1 MTVTALSPA
10 QLRSVARATARVNV
24 WTGSVR
30 SGKTISSLLRWD
42 TYVANPP
49 PGGELVAIGRTRE
62 SIARN
67 VFGPLQDPTLFGDM
81 ARHVTYTAGAPTAHM
96 FGRTVHVLG
105 ASDARAEAVLRGM
118 TCAGAYVDEATL
130 VAEPFWNQL
139 LGRMSVAGAQLF
151 ATTNPDGPAHYLK
164 KQVLDRADELGYR
177 IFQFRLTDNT
187 HLDPSYVD
195 QIRRE
200 YTGLW
205 RRRFI
210 DGEWVIAEGAIY
222 SMWNPA
228 EHVIPAQSVPTVD
241 RVVGLGIDYGQNHPT
256 RGYLIGLTT
265 EEPARLVVLDEWA
278 PRSMTDAH
286 LSADLR
292 SWLADRPQWTPQ
304 WIYVDPAALSLRM
317 QLFGDGFTNVAQASN
332 SVLPGIRTVS
342 SLLATGRLVASAR
355 CKHLA
360 DRLPGYS
367 WDPKAT
373 ARGED
378 KPIKLDDDEA
388 DALRYAVYSTRALW
402 RNHIPLT
409 VATDT
414 APGTDPLLDAA

>member
-1 MTVTALSPA
+1 MTITALSPA
-10 QLRSVARATARVNV
+10 QLRSVARSTSRVNL

-30 SGKTISSLLRWD
+30 SGKTISSLLRWN
-42 TYVANPP
+42 TYVADAPA
-49 PGGELVAIGRTRE
+49 GGELVVVGRTRE

-67 VFGPLQDPTLFGDM
+67 VFGPLQDVNLFGDL
-81 ARHVTYTAGAPTAHM
+81 ATQVRYTAGAPTAHM
-96 FGRTVHVLG
+96 FGRTIHVLG
-105 ASDARAEAVLRGM
+105 ASDSRAEAVLRGM

-130 VAEPFWNQL
+130 VAEAFWNQL
-139 LGRMSVAGAQLF
+139 LGRMSIAGAKLF

-164 KQVLDRADELGYR
+164 KQVLERADELDYR
-177 IFQFRLTDNT
+177 IFQFRLDDNT
-187 HLDPSYVD
+187 HLDHAYVD

-222 SMWNPA
+222 GMWNPA
-228 EHVIPAQSVPTVD
+228 EHVVPALAVPKVD
-241 RVVGLGIDYGQNHPT
+241 RVVGMGIDYGQNHPT
-256 RGYLIGLTT
+256 RGYLIGVTT
-265 EEPARLVVLDEWA
+265 EDPARLVVLDEWS

-292 SWLADRPQWTPQ
+292 GWLAERPQWAPE
-304 WIYVDPAALSLRM
+304 WVYVDPAALSLRM
-317 QLFGDGFTNVAQASN
+317 QLFADGISNVAMASN

-342 SLLATGRLVASAR
+342 SLFATGRLVASDR
-355 CKHLA
+355 CTHLI

-367 WDPKAT
+367 WDPAAT
-373 ARGED
+373 RRGED

-388 DALRYAVYSTRALW
+388 DALRYGVYSTRALW

-409 VATDT
+409 VATDD
-414 APGTDPLLDAA
+414 APGTDLSDAA